1 MRARAE
7 TDTQSCEQAR
17 RAGVID
23 TAKMGVP
30 RNSVLHSFILCHI
43 YTETR

>member
-1 MRARAE
+1 MRTLAE
-7 TDTQSCEQAR
+7 TQTQSCGQAK

-30 RNSVLHSFILCHI
+30 RNSALHSFILCHI
-43 YTETR
+43 YMETC